1 MAEIKRFAVCMVCGR
16 SCIVEGQGKPVCGEE
31 HRQLHTRAVGTLA
44 KLAVEAAENRNG
56 AGAVGGVGDSA
67 AVLQAEFRVL
77 NLRHRI
83 ELWPR
88 PYWQPRGKVSRSG
101 AEGREAA

>member
-1 MAEIKRFAVCMVCGR
+1 MAEVKRFAVCMVCGR
-16 SCIVEGQGKPVCGEE
+16 SCIVERQGKPVCGEE
-31 HRQLHTRAVGTLA
+31 HRQLHTRAIGTLA
-44 KLAVEAAENRNG
+44 KWRSRLRKAELELARLEG
-56 AGAVGGVGDSA
+56 AGDSA

-88 PYWQPRGKVSRSG
+88 PY
-101 AEGREAA
+101 